1 MLRVKHRPTA
11 DMLLNYRQLPS
22 EGTPGASIT
31 MSNTQGGTPATGE
44 ASVPAPT
51 TAADSQATSAAAESS
66 SAAAAPTSES
76 VSEPATSAAAS
87 SSQAQETSSAQE
99 TQSAQT
105 TAAASSSDRPVPSS
119 TEPSSTQQQPS
130 STAQNEQTSTSPTE
144 AATSSSDTNNDT
156 SSQDNQTSSTRTT
169 EEVSTVVTVTNSDG
183 AAQTSVVVIRTITTN
198 QAATGTSSETA
209 ATTTTASKDINNS
222 GGSSGGLSQQS
233 KVAIGVVVP
242 IAAIAILA
250 LIGLFWWKKRRS
262 RKQAEEERRKEVED
276 YAYNPNADPTIPA
289 VGMTDG
295 SYEMREEAGS
305 GYRGWGNTT
314 VGSTGRKASTTMSG
328 GQTGQAYSDTTSP
341 TAHMSDGRSGEP
353 LMDGSYSPEG
363 EILGV
368 MGPSS
373 ANNRGGDVH
382 RGPSNAS
389 SSYSAARSDGSDPM
403 GTSYGA
409 GGTYYDQYGQNN
421 PYNDG
426 GQRPDVPGAPV
437 IRDNPARR
445 NTRIENPSHYP
456 QQSAGISQNF

>member
-22 EGTPGASIT
+22 VGTPGASIT
-31 MSNTQGGTPATGE
+31 MSNTQGGTPATDE
-44 ASVPAPT
+44 ASVPAAT
-51 TAADSQATSAAAESS
+51 TAAESQPTSAAESS

-76 VSEPATSAAAS
+76 VAEPATSAAAS
-87 SSQAQETSSAQE
+87 SSQAQESSSAQE
-99 TQSAQT
+99 TQPAET
-105 TAAASSSDRPVPSS
+105 TAAASSSDNPVPS
-119 TEPSSTQQQPS
+119 TEPSSSQQQS
-130 STAQNEQTSTSPTE
+130 SSSIQSEQTSAAAPTQP
-144 AATSSSDTNNDT
+144 ATSSSDTNNDS
-156 SSQDNQTSSTRTT
+156 SSQDNQTSSSRTS
-169 EEVSTVVTVTNSDG
+169 EVEVSTVVTVTNSDG

-209 ATTTTASKDINNS
+209 ATTTSASKDINNS

-295 SYEMREEAGS
+295 SYEMREDASS

-328 GQTGQAYSDTTSP
+328 GQTGQAYSDATSP

-363 EILGV
+363 EILGA

-421 PYNDG
+421 PYNEG
-426 GQRPDVPGAPV
+426 GPRPDVPGAPV